1 MRQRSNRVAGWH
13 QSNLDGQPGLAT
25 PRPPWIGAHVSPA
38 SRYGALII
46 VGLWIVV
53 ALSDRLGWPTGGWKV
68 LFLWLALC
76 ATMLAITR
84 LWWNIRS
91 EERWQ
96 LLRTMVTWSLWRGIS
111 DRCPPTRSHNGNV
124 SAAPNA
130 RLAPCRNEV
139 TP

>member
-1 MRQRSNRVAGWH
+1 MAPVESRWSTRARNTKAALDWRSRFARF
-13 QSNLDGQPGLAT
+13 T
-25 PRPPWIGAHVSPA
+25 
-38 SRYGALII
+38 YGALII

-84 LWWNIRS
+84 LWWNIRG

-96 LLRTMVTWSLWRGIS
+96 LLRTMVSWNYGVAHRSL
-111 DRCPPTRSHNGNV
+111 PPDQEPQWQRQRRIKREAG
-124 SAAPNA
+124 PM
-130 RLAPCRNEV
+130 P
-139 TP
+139 